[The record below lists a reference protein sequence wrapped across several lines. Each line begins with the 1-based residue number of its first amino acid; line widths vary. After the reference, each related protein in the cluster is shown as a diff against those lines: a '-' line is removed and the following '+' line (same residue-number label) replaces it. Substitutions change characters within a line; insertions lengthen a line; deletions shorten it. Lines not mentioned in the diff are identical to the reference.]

1 MFVCQR
7 FKTNRKKERPL
18 LISLLVFLSLLS
30 DSNQRPRDY
39 KSRALANWAKEANTF
54 KVERK
59 TRLELATLTL
69 ARLCSTNWAI
79 SAGFVVRGGIEP
91 PLQEWKSWVLT
102 DIRTDLEAV
111 WTGLE
116 PATPCVTGRYSN
128 QLNYHTNLFKSVF
141 VSESECKNR
150 AFFWNCKTFREKN
163 ASFDENSLFF
173 PIFAFGLRPKT

>member
-1 MFVCQR
+1 MYYLQVNCWMVMR
-7 FKTNRKKERPL
+7 VKRKREEVL
-18 LISLLVFLSLLS
+18 TSSLLSLLS

-79 SAGFVVRGGIEP
+79 SAGCSPWGNRTPLARMKILSTNRYTNGPSFVVLP
-91 PLQEWKSWVLT
+91 KQYLFNF
-102 DIRTDLEAV
+102 AV

-128 QLNYHTNLFKSVF
+128 QLNYHT
-141 VSESECKNR
+141 
-150 AFFWNCKTFREKN
+150 
-163 ASFDENSLFF
+163 
-173 PIFAFGLRPKT
+173 IF

>member
-1 MFVCQR
+1 M
-7 FKTNRKKERPL
+7 
-18 LISLLVFLSLLS
+18 LIKHSLFLSLLS

-54 KVERK
+54 EVERK

-79 SAGFVVRGGIEP
+79 SASVVRGGIEP

-102 DIRTDLEAV
+102 DIRTDHPFLYHLSDTCSKLAV

-128 QLNYHTNLFKSVF
+128 QLNYHTNFLRTHFLF
-141 VSESECKNR
+141 ESECKGRSFVWNFQMFWD
-150 AFFWNCKTFREKN
+150 FFSRKTK
-163 ASFDENSLFF
+163 
-173 PIFAFGLRPKT
+173 